1 LKLYDIGIINRR
13 KAMKEIQNLD
23 GEWIHLIKEAR
34 DLGMSIDEIRAV
46 LQSIMDGK
54 SVTETNGPMGLN
66 VSFT

>member
-1 LKLYDIGIINRR
+1 
-13 KAMKEIQNLD
+13 MKEIQNLD
-23 GEWIHLIKEAR
+23 GEWIQLIKEAR

-54 SVTETNGPMGLN
+54 NVTETIVTMGLN

>member
-1 LKLYDIGIINRR
+1 LKLSEIGILNRR

-23 GEWIHLIKEAR
+23 GEWIQLIKEAK